1 MNAETVNV
9 IIQFING
16 CGFPIVA
23 FFVMVWLIYNDRK
36 SRTEERE
43 KWTQALNA
51 NTNVLTRLTESIE
64 KGGVNNGTAD

>member
-23 FFVMVWLIYNDRK
+23 FFVMVWLIYSDRK
-36 SRTEERE
+36 SRAAERE
-43 KWTQALNA
+43 EWVNAITENTTALS
-51 NTNVLTRLTESIE
+51 RLVEKIE
-64 KGGVNNGTAD
+64 KGGI

>member
-1 MNAETVNV
+1 MNAETVNL

-36 SRTEERE
+36 SRATERE
-43 KWTQALNA
+43 EWVNA
-51 NTNVLTRLTESIE
+51 ITENTTVLSSLVEKIE
-64 KGGVNNGTAD
+64 KGGI

>member
-23 FFVMVWLIYNDRK
+23 FFVMVWLIYCDRK
-36 SRTEERE
+36 SRATERE
-43 KWTQALNA
+43 EWVNA
-51 NTNVLTRLTESIE
+51 ITENTTVLSSLVEKIE
-64 KGGVNNGTAD
+64 KGGI

>member
-1 MNAETVNV
+1 MDVETVNV

-36 SRTEERE
+36 SRATERE
-43 KWTQALNA
+43 EWVNA
-51 NTNVLTRLTESIE
+51 ITENTTVLSSLIEKIE
-64 KGGVNNGTAD
+64 KGGI

>member
-1 MNAETVNV
+1 MDAETVNL

-36 SRTEERE
+36 SRATERE
-43 KWTQALNA
+43 EWVNA
-51 NTNVLTRLTESIE
+51 ITENTTVLSSLVEKIE
-64 KGGVNNGTAD
+64 KGGI

>member
-36 SRTEERE
+36 SRATERE
-43 KWTQALNA
+43 EWVNA
-51 NTNVLTRLTESIE
+51 ITENTTVLASLVEKIE
-64 KGGVNNGTAD
+64 KGGI

>member
-9 IIQFING
+9 LIQFING

-36 SRTEERE
+36 SRATERE
-43 KWTQALNA
+43 EWVNA
-51 NTNVLTRLTESIE
+51 ITENTTVLSSLVEKIE
-64 KGGVNNGTAD
+64 KGGI

>member
-1 MNAETVNV
+1 MNVETVNV

-36 SRTEERE
+36 SRATERE
-43 KWTQALNA
+43 EWVNA
-51 NTNVLTRLTESIE
+51 ITENTTVLSSLVEKIE
-64 KGGVNNGTAD
+64 KGGI

>member
-36 SRTEERE
+36 SRATERE
-43 KWTQALNA
+43 EWVNA
-51 NTNVLTRLTESIE
+51 ITENTTVLSSLVEKIE
-64 KGGVNNGTAD
+64 KGGI

>member
-1 MNAETVNV
+1 MDVETVNV

-36 SRTEERE
+36 SRATERE
-43 KWTQALNA
+43 EWVNA
-51 NTNVLTRLTESIE
+51 ITENTTVLSSLVEKIE
-64 KGGVNNGTAD
+64 KGGI